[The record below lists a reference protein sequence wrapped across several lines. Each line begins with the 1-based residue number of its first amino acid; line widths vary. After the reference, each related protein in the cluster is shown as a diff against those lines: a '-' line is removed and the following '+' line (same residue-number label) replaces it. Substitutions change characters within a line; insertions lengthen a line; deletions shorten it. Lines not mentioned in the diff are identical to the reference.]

1 MALKNKFTNQT
12 ANHTLTTLDKE
23 EYMTKAKKLQ
33 ATHELISQIAK
44 TGELQLAE
52 EKLLAKRGW

>member
-1 MALKNKFTNQT
+1 
-12 ANHTLTTLDKE
+12 
-23 EYMTKAKKLQ
+23 MTKAKKLQ